1 MNNLQQTASVAVTFW
16 GACMAF
22 AVLEVTVG
30 TNPISSVLFFVS
42 IAALV
47 TALLWAQRSLLRS
60 DDRYTALATLA
71 VSVFVYASLILLLGL
86 VAAWK
91 LKELLIR
98 A

>member
-16 GACMAF
+16 GACMLF
-22 AVLEVTVG
+22 AVLEATVG
-30 TNPISSVLFFVS
+30 SNPISAVLFLVS
-42 IAALV
+42 IPALV
-47 TALLWAQRSLLRS
+47 TALLWAHRSMLRS
-60 DDRYTALATLA
+60 ADRYTALATLA

-91 LKELLIR
+91 LKDLLMG